1 MCKSKPLHL
10 KYKKFTAEL
19 LNKTPYELQ
28 VIYFLHNYLLFYFQ
42 LLKETSQNYL
52 KIIL

>member
-1 MCKSKPLHL
+1 MCKFKPLHL
-10 KYKKFTAEL
+10 KYKKPAAEL
-19 LNKTPYELQ
+19 LNKTHYELQ
-28 VIYFLHNYLLFYFQ
+28 VIYFLDNYLLFYFQ